1 MRRTI
6 LIFALTFWAGG
17 WGARSALSQSQLYSA
32 LPPDSTLA
40 GSGETVDGIV
50 ARIED
55 DILTDSEMRELAGFQ
70 QLVDGRAKS
79 RADLIQE
86 LSDQWIVRSEAGA
99 TKYPAPTPQDVD
111 RAYAQLVKQF
121 ASPDEFNR
129 RRAEAGLAEKSVR
142 EMLEQQLYLA
152 RFLDYRFRPA
162 AQVDDEQIEAYYKDE
177 FSPQLAARKQAVPSL
192 PDVAETI
199 REVLVQREIDARAT
213 KWLDDS
219 RKQLKIEVLSG
230 GPGEPGAPGEARGAG
245 DPSVSGPSGQS
256 GEPGGAGEIAR

>member
-6 LIFALTFWAGG
+6 LIFALAFWAGG
-17 WGARSALSQSQLYSA
+17 WGARSAISQTQLYSA
-32 LPPDSTLA
+32 LPPDSTIG
-40 GSGETVDGIV
+40 GSAETVDGIV

-55 DILTDSEMRELAGFQ
+55 DVLTDSEMRELADFQ
-70 QLVDGRAKS
+70 QLVDGHAKPRAE
-79 RADLIQE
+79 LIQE

-99 TKYPAPTPQDVD
+99 MKYPAPTPQDVD

-121 ASPDEFNR
+121 ASPEEFAH
-129 RRAEAGLAEKSVR
+129 RRAEAGLTETSVH

-162 AQVDDEQIEAYYKDE
+162 AQVDDQQIETYYKDE
-177 FSPQLAARKQAVPSL
+177 FSPQLTARGQAVPPL
-192 PDVAETI
+192 ADVADTI

-219 RKQLKIEVLSG
+219 RKQLKIDLVS
-230 GPGEPGAPGEARGAG
+230 GPGDPGALGEARGSNEPG
-245 DPSVSGPSGQS
+245 VSGS
-256 GEPGGAGEIAR
+256 PGGSGEIAR